1 MRYLLGIESSCDDTS
16 VAIVS
21 EKRDILA
28 NIVSSQI
35 QEHVPYGGVV
45 PELASRAHLQ
55 NIEVVFGQAM
65 NASGLSLDQLSGVA
79 VTQGPGLVGSLMVGI
94 HFAKGLA
101 LGRSLPILGV
111 NHIRGHVAALFLEHG
126 DIPLP
131 AMALIVSGGHTHLFR
146 VEVNRDLTL
155 LTKTRDDSAG
165 EAFDKLSKMLNL
177 GFPGGPIVDRLAR
190 EGAPQTYSFSFP
202 RFSDGS
208 RDYSFSGLKTAAMRH
223 IQKAPED
230 FADPEGTAVKNLCA
244 SFQAAVVHQL
254 LNRVRHGLRRDK
266 DTRALLLGGGVACN
280 SALRSGMTLLGE
292 KSKLPAY
299 LTARSLSTDNA
310 AMIAAEGW
318 RLFEKGA
325 FAGLDL
331 QADISLK
338 AYDAVRLI

>member
-21 EKRDILA
+21 EDREILA
-28 NIVSSQI
+28 NVVSSQV

-55 NIEVVFGQAM
+55 NIEQVYQNALNQA
-65 NASGLSLDQLSGVA
+65 GLRLDQMSAIA

-101 LGRSLPILGV
+101 LGQDLPIIGV

-131 AMALIVSGGHTHLFR
+131 AIALIVSGGHTHLFR
-146 VEVNRDLTL
+146 VEMDRQLTL

-177 GFPGGPIVDRLAR
+177 GFPGGPIVDRLAQGGDSTR
-190 EGAPQTYSFSFP
+190 YQFSFP

-223 IQKAPED
+223 IEKDPQA
-230 FADPEGTAVKNLCA
+230 FANPEGQPIKDLCA
-244 SFQAAVVHQL
+244 SFQRAVVHQL
-254 LNRVRHGLRRDK
+254 LNRVQHGLRRDK

-280 SALRSGMTLLGE
+280 SELRASLERLGQD
-292 KSKLPAY
+292 KQLPVY
-299 LTARSLSTDNA
+299 LTARKLSTDNA
-310 AMIAAEGW
+310 AMIASEGW
-318 RLFEKGA
+318 RLFEKGEVA
-325 FAGLDL
+325 ALDL
-331 QADISLK
+331 SANISIK
-338 AYDAVRLI
+338 AYDNVRLI